1 MTLVKTRYGFNIL
14 TDPNDALRLKG
25 RYYYE
30 KEVTDIM
37 LAEIRPGEITGDIG
51 AMIGY
56 HTVTM
61 AQLAGPEGAV
71 YAFEPSPANY
81 RVLGANIDGN
91 RCRNAMPILGAA
103 GAANG
108 EAWLYLNPDNAGDNS
123 IYAVK
128 DRAKIPVRIY
138 ALDDFYGPKQKAVS
152 FLKIDTQGF
161 EIEVLKGAREILK
174 NPGLRMVVEYY
185 PRGLKASGAT
195 GQDLLDLIQ
204 KAGFFVFLIDRQG
217 RGLIPIEK
225 INLEKLITPE
235 NGKHVNLF
243 CGFPTK

>member
-30 KEVTDIM
+30 KEVTEIM
-37 LAEIRPGEITGDIG
+37 MAEIRPGEITGDIG

-61 AQLAGPEGAV
+61 ARAAGPGGPV
-71 YAFEPSPANY
+71 YAFEPNPANY
-81 RVLGANIDGN
+81 RILTANIDGN
-91 RCRNAMPILGAA
+91 RCLNAMPILGAA

-123 IYAVK
+123 IYEVK
-128 DRAKIPVRIY
+128 GRAKIQVRQY
-138 ALDDFYGPKQKAVS
+138 ALDAYFFNPERRPT

-161 EIEVLKGAREILK
+161 EVEVLKGAREILK

-185 PRGLKASGAT
+185 PRGLKATGAT

-204 KAGFFVFLIDRQG
+204 NAGFFVFLIDRQG

-225 INLEKLITPE
+225 LNLPKLITPE
-235 NGKHVNLF
+235 NGKHVNFF
-243 CGFPTK
+243 CGFPRK